1 MSETKRAL
9 NCIVCPMS
17 CSGTVTMED
26 GKITN
31 LEGFTCPRGKAYAQE
46 ELTAPKRM
54 LTTTVRVEGGALA
67 LLPVMSK
74 ASLPKG
80 KIMDCAACLRSV
92 KLQAPV
98 KEGQVVNKGQKIA
111 EMGNSDADQVKLH
124 FEIRRFGKPVDPQKY
139 LGNAP

>member
-98 KEGQVVNKGQKIA
+98 KEGQVVKVKVLETDEKGRIKLSMKA
-111 EMGNSDADQVKLH
+111 LLDRNSDNSQPA
-124 FEIRRFGKPVDPQKY
+124 
-139 LGNAP
+139 A

>member
-98 KEGQVVNKGQKIA
+98 
-111 EMGNSDADQVKLH
+111 
-124 FEIRRFGKPVDPQKY
+124 
-139 LGNAP
+139 

>member
-98 KEGQVVNKGQKIA
+98 TEGQVV
-111 EMGNSDADQVKLH
+111 MADIL
-124 FEIRRFGKPVDPQKY
+124 GLGVDVVATRDMEA
-139 LGNAP
+139 L